1 MLEIQTEKEFMKNE
15 LAEEVRMFFPE
26 TEQAKVSVQHTAFCE
41 NIPRHRQQHQRKH
54 R

>member
-1 MLEIQTEKEFMKNE
+1 MLEIQTEKEFMKKQ

-41 NIPRHRQQHQRKH
+41 NGQ
-54 R
+54 